1 MLKIIYVALDY
12 IATFFPKTAGKCA
25 SLKTKIKD
33 KFTRE
38 FAKLTPEAR
47 ADFKRRQQEAKAN
60 Q

>member
-12 IATFFPKTAGKCA
+12 IALFFPKTANKCTA
-25 SLKTKIKD
+25 LKIKIKD
-33 KFTRE
+33 KFTKE

-47 ADFKRRQQEAKAN
+47 AEFKKRQQEAKAN